1 MLTAKILAAD
11 QYTETIP
18 RIKIRKNG
26 ERVVADRELTISY
39 IYNAYYWYASNHLVR
54 NRLDLLLMSIE

>member
-1 MLTAKILAAD
+1 MLTLKILAAD
-11 QYTETIP
+11 QYTETVP

-39 IYNAYYWYASNHLVR
+39 IYNAYYWYAYNHLV
-54 NRLDLLLMSIE
+54 